1 MHLIHSRSV
10 MNVESLVH
18 VAGIVIGV
26 MSVTSN
32 MSDMTVVSVVVTYL
46 LWM

>member
-1 MHLIHSRSV
+1 MRLIHSMSV

-26 MSVTSN
+26 MSVTSD
-32 MSDMTVVSVVVTYL
+32 MSDMTVKNIQ
-46 LWM
+46 